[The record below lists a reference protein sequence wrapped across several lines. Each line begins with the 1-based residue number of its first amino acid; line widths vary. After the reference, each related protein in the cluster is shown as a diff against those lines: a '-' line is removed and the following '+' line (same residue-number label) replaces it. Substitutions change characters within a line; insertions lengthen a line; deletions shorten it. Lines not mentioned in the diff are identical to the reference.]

1 MSRLRFYATL
11 LSGLLLLLLA
21 QPGCEKYDS
30 PPQVSFPDAKD
41 PTADVKLL
49 PNPGAPLVLGFSEP
63 IDPATLDLRV
73 IRLELGPEGDLVAD
87 LQVFFDMQGE
97 GGTGELSAD
106 STRYTI
112 TLDTPLPFA
121 QTLAVVIEPGLAD
134 PKGNAWKVQ
143 QILPFSYEFSCSEE
157 NPPSELFPSGTYFFM
172 VDVEE
177 PLAVQLRFWGT
188 IEVDGGTGTFRG
200 SFTDSARNPDLDCGF
215 ECPGEQICR
224 LLPEP
229 ECVWPSTSIATV
241 DEYPD
246 QLPDP
251 VAPTGF
257 SFFVTGCV
265 RDQPDGSVLFAND
278 PVDVKVHT
286 PPVTVTDTTLS
297 SLFKEDEEGVLR
309 GTGVLTSP
317 DVLLGTNSNGAGVGT
332 HIDRRIPDDEVPPG
346 IPPLPAE

>member
-1 MSRLRFYATL
+1 MSSLRFYATL
-11 LSGLLLLLLA
+11 LSCLLLVQL
-21 QPGCEKYDS
+21 GCEKYDS
-30 PPQVSFPDAKD
+30 PPLVSFPDAKD
-41 PTADVKLL
+41 PTADVKILA
-49 PNPGAPLVLGFSEP
+49 NPGAPLVLGFSEP
-63 IDPATLDLRV
+63 IDPATLNLRV
-73 IRLELGPEGDLVAD
+73 IRLALMSEGELVEPPVEL
-87 LQVFFDMQGE
+87 FFDMQGT
-97 GGTGELSAD
+97 GGEGELAAD
-106 STRYTI
+106 SVSYTI
-112 TLDTPLPFA
+112 TFDTPPPFA

-134 PKGNAWKVQ
+134 TAGNAWKVQ
-143 QILPFSYEFSCSEE
+143 QILPFSYEFACGGDTA
-157 NPPSELFPSGTYFFM
+157 PTQLFPSGTYFFM

-188 IEVDGGTGTFRG
+188 IEVNSTTGTFRG

-215 ECPGEQICR
+215 DCPGEKICR

-229 ECVWPSTSIATV
+229 ECVWPSTIIATV

-251 VAPTGF
+251 VAPAGF
-257 SFFVTGCV
+257 SFFVTGCLL
-265 RDQPDGSVLFAND
+265 DQPDGSVLFAND

-317 DVLLGTNSNGAGVGT
+317 DVFLGTTSNGAGVGT

-346 IPPLPAE
+346 IPPLPPE